1 MGNTSSQGA
10 FSIAMLVYR
19 SAVKKNVKHFP
30 AMDIK
35 KKVEKTT
42 TTHILTHF
50 GWFIGSSFLNDSIFG
65 SPAFLACE
73 KGNIHPFFWTV
84 MR

>member
-19 SAVKKNVKHFP
+19 SAVKKIVKHFP

-50 GWFIGSSFLNDSIFG
+50 GMVHRFIIQMILLWISSIPSL
-65 SPAFLACE
+65 
-73 KGNIHPFFWTV
+73 
-84 MR
+84 